1 MKELRLDPRIKMLL
15 LLMISM
21 FILGGVGGSRM
32 WLCNIVLC
40 LLPLFL
46 LIQQKKPWMAV
57 IYIFLYGL
65 GLFVQRIMILY
76 SIGMFDFV
84 LLTCSVIFTRL
95 LPGIM
100 MGKYVLSST
109 KVSEFIAAMERMHV
123 TNKITIPL
131 SVLFRFLPTVLEE
144 GAAINDA
151 MRMRDIRLGGRK
163 AFSMLEYRLVP
174 MITCS
179 VKVGEE
185 LSAAALTRGLGA
197 PVKRTNVCK
206 IGFGVWDYLL
216 LLLCFTIILF
226 WLLGFAKGL

>member
-1 MKELRLDPRIKMLL
+1 MKEFRLDPRTKILL

-32 WLCNIVLC
+32 WLCNITLC

-46 LIQQKKPWMAV
+46 LIQQRKPWMAL
-57 IYIFLYGL
+57 IYMVLYGF
-65 GLFVQRIMILY
+65 GLFVQRVMHLY
-76 SIGMFDFV
+76 SIGIFDFV

-100 MGKYVLSST
+100 MGKYALSST
-109 KVSEFIAAMERMHV
+109 KVSEFIAAMERLHV

-131 SVLFRFLPTVLEE
+131 SVLFRFFPTVLEE
-144 GAAINDA
+144 VVAINDA
-151 MRMRDIRLGGRK
+151 MRMRDIKLGGRK
-163 AFSMLEYRLVP
+163 AFGMLEYRLVP

-197 PVKRTNVCK
+197 PVKRTNVCR
-206 IGFGVWDYLL
+206 IGFGLWDYLL
-216 LLLCFTIILF
+216 LLLCLAILLF
-226 WLLGFAKGL
+226 WFLGLVKGL